1 MREHPPRVEGKGV
14 GWLTE
19 WGRGEG
25 HFYCRNKATQ
35 GKQGAFPF
43 IGQGGRGKSWQ
54 QETEGDGCG
63 VN

>member
-1 MREHPPRVEGKGV
+1 MSGTVVSSGFNF
-14 GWLTE
+14 LTDT
-19 WGRGEG
+19 GLCGP